1 MKYCTKCGAQMV
13 DEARFCPKCGNKVA
27 EITEQAYE
35 PSQQEP
41 VVQESP
47 KTANKNVKSPAKPLH
62 EQTLKD
68 FLPLSL
74 VIVICTFALWI
85 VQSLAHPTG
94 ILRVMPL
101 IIFMIPSATYGAM
114 NLIRAVKCYKLQS
127 YYKAALSLVLS
138 GLLITCLIID
148 FIRLIG
154 G

>member
-1 MKYCTKCGAQMV
+1 MV

-41 VVQESP
+41 VVQEVP
-47 KTANKNVKSPAKPLH
+47 KTAKKNVKSPAKPLH

-74 VIVICTFALWI
+74 IVIIGSLALWI
-85 VQSLAHPTG
+85 VQSLAHPDG
-94 ILRVMPL
+94 ILRAMPL
-101 IIFMIPSATYGAM
+101 IIFMIPSGAYGAM
-114 NLIRAVKCYKLQS
+114 NLIRAIKCYKLQS

-148 FIRLIG
+148 VIRLIG

>member
-1 MKYCTKCGAQMV
+1 MKYCTKCGTPMPDDAC
-13 DEARFCPKCGNKVA
+13 FCPKCGTKVA
-27 EITEQAYE
+27 EIVEQENE
-35 PSQQEP
+35 PIKEER
-41 VVQESP
+41 VVQETP
-47 KTANKNVKSPAKPLH
+47 KKANKNVKSPAKPLH
-62 EQTLKD
+62 EQNLKD

-74 VIVICTFALWI
+74 IVIIGSLALWI

-101 IIFMIPSATYGAM
+101 IIFMIPSVSYGAM
-114 NLIRAVKCYKLQS
+114 NLIRAIKCYKLQS

>member
-41 VVQESP
+41 VVKEAP

-74 VIVICTFALWI
+74 IVIIGSLALWI
-85 VQSLAHPTG
+85 IQSLSHPDG

-101 IIFMIPSATYGAM
+101 IIFMIPSGAYGAM
-114 NLIRAVKCYKLQS
+114 NLMRAIKCYKLQS
-127 YYKAALSLVLS
+127 YYKAALSFVLS

-148 FIRLIG
+148 LIRLIG